1 MFVPIEPAFLLAL
14 QNDEALWHEAYSR
27 GVLLTGPTTVLFV
40 IRIVKDLWRQQDQAD
55 NVEKVMKRG
64 AELYDK
70 FVGFVTNLE
79 SVGSSLFG
87 AKNAYDEAC
96 RQLSTGP
103 GNLVRQVEM
112 LRKLGVAP
120 KTRKQIPLKLLEES
134 ESDADEPTLE
144 LNSEAEVTEE
154 SQS

>member
-1 MFVPIEPAFLLAL
+1 L
-14 QNDEALWHEAYSR
+14 QNDEGLWQEAYSR

-40 IRIVKDLWRQQDQAD
+40 IRIVKDLWNQQRQAD

-79 SVGSSLFG
+79 SVGSSLLG
-87 AKNAYDEAC
+87 ARNAYDEAC

-120 KTRKQIPLKLLEES
+120 KTRKQIPIRLLEDAQS
-134 ESDADEPTLE
+134 EADEPMLE
-144 LNSEAEVTEE
+144 LAVEAEDAGE
-154 SQS
+154 SQSSLS